1 MFIVLSPAKTLDYT
15 SPMPAVKASLPRL
28 LAQSEQLNQQ
38 LREHD
43 AKALGN
49 LMKVSDAIA
58 RLNVERNHAWEPTF
72 DQRNS
77 RPALFAFRGDVYTG
91 LNVDDFSKADLAQ
104 AQRRLR
110 ILSGL
115 YGLLRPLDLMQPY
128 RLEMGTSLTN
138 PVGRD
143 LYAFWG
149 DTISELLKQD
159 MTKAGVDTLVNLASQ
174 EYFRALR
181 PASLNARII
190 SPVFEDEKNGKYKI
204 ISFYAKK
211 ARGLMA
217 AWILRNNI
225 QRPAQLEQFNE
236 AGYRFVAAD
245 SSADTLLFRRA
256 ESDATKIK

>member
-15 SPMPAVKASLPRL
+15 SQVPSVKTSLPRL
-28 LAQSEQLNQQ
+28 LEQSAVLNHQ

-43 AKALGN
+43 AKSLGK

-58 RLNVERNHAWEPTF
+58 RLNVERNQAWQPTF
-72 DQRNS
+72 DQSCARS
-77 RPALFAFRGDVYTG
+77 ALFAFRGDVYTG
-91 LNVDDFSKADLAQ
+91 LDVDSFSKADLEQ
-104 AQRRLR
+104 AQKRLR

-115 YGLLRPLDLMQPY
+115 YGLLRPLDMMRPY
-128 RLEMGTSLTN
+128 RLEMGTQLSN
-138 PVGRD
+138 PAGRD

-159 MTKAGVDTLVNLASQ
+159 MKKAKADTLINLASQ
-174 EYFRALR
+174 EYFRAVR
-181 PASLNARII
+181 PAVLGARII
-190 SPVFEDEKNGKYKI
+190 TPVFQDEKNGKYKI

-225 QRPAQLEQFNE
+225 QQAEQLEKFSE

-245 SSADTLLFRRA
+245 SPADTLLFRRS
-256 ESDATKIK
+256 ESEASKA

>member
-15 SPMPAVKASLPRL
+15 SQLPAVKASLPRL
-28 LAQSEQLNQQ
+28 LEQSELLNQQ
-38 LREHD
+38 LREYD
-43 AKALGN
+43 AKALGR

-58 RLNVERNHAWEPTF
+58 NLNVDRNQSWAPQF
-72 DQRNS
+72 DQGNA

-91 LNVDDFSKADLAQ
+91 LDVDRFSMADLEQ

-115 YGLLRPLDLMQPY
+115 YGLLRPLDLMRPY
-128 RLEMGTSLTN
+128 RLEMGTPMAN
-138 PVGRD
+138 PMGRD

-149 DTISELLKQD
+149 DTITELLKQD
-159 MTKAGVDTLVNLASQ
+159 MRKAKADTLVNLASQ
-174 EYFRALR
+174 EYFRAVR
-181 PASLNARII
+181 PAVLGARII
-190 SPVFEDEKNGKYKI
+190 TPVFEDEKNGKYKI

-225 QRPAQLEQFNE
+225 EQVEQLEQFNE
-236 AGYRFVAAD
+236 GGYRFVAAD
-245 SSADTLLFRRA
+245 SPADTLLFRRSEA
-256 ESDATKIK
+256 DAGKA

>member
-15 SPMPAVKASLPRL
+15 SAMPAVEESLPRL
-28 LAQSEQLNQQ
+28 LPQSESLVQI
-38 LREHD
+38 LRQHD
-43 AKALGN
+43 AVSLGR
-49 LMKVSDAIA
+49 LMKVSDNIA
-58 RLNVERNHAWEPTF
+58 QLNVARNLSWQTEFNA
-72 DQRNS
+72 DNARA
-77 RPALFAFRGDVYTG
+77 ALFAFRGDVYSG
-91 LNVDDFSKADLAQ
+91 LEVERFSQTDLAQ

-128 RLEMGTSLTN
+128 RLEMGTRLSN
-138 PVGRD
+138 PLGRD

-149 DTISELLKQD
+149 DSITQLLQQD
-159 MTKAGVDTLVNLASQ
+159 MAEAGVDVLVNLASQ

-181 PASLNARII
+181 PAALNARVIT
-190 SPVFEDEKNGKYKI
+190 PVFEDEKNGKYKI

-217 AWILRNNI
+217 AWII
-225 QRPAQLEQFNE
+225 QNKIERVQQLEQFDQ

-245 SSADTLLFRRA
+245 SHADTLLFRRA
-256 ESDATKIK
+256 EGAS